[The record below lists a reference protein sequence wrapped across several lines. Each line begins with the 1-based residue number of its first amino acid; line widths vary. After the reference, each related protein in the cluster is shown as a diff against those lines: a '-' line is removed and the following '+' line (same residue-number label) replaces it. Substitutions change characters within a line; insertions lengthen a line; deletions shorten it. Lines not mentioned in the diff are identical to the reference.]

1 MIGGLEPGPWQEGRD
16 GVGRRICQQAV
27 SGMVRMSLTPPA
39 ARCTRNEPEHEGGG
53 GGKERA
59 GAEGECSEAGAG
71 KTALASVSRRLRAGD
86 IVGLALG
93 DEGSR
98 KEGARVM
105 LAVQVVRVY
114 PHAGVALVS
123 WAAAAD
129 AGGGWRQKVVVV
141 ARDLWWRAAEGE
153 EGEGVSAAGSRG
165 CGGEAS
171 AALSSDE
178 NDSQEEEEEEDRAT
192 ARSTA
197 EAKSAEPE
205 EDDAVQENAA
215 AAAAEEEEE
224 EEEGKSG
231 LDSAAKIKAIKRE
244 IEASEAKL
252 KQERDRKLKIYQK
265 QVDKEYKD
273 GMRRVLKR
281 MLLQYHPDKINALRD
296 QEAVH
301 GSDEE
306 VEAFLKDIT
315 QELARILQSYGGDP

>member
-1 MIGGLEPGPWQEGRD
+1 MIGGLEHGHWQEGRG
-16 GVGRRICQQAV
+16 GVGRRICQEDM
-27 SGMVRMSLTPPA
+27 SGMVRVSLSPAPA
-39 ARCTRNEPEHEGGG
+39 ARCTRSEPQDEGGG
-53 GGKERA
+53 GGKRA
-59 GAEGECSEAGAG
+59 GAEEACSEAGAG
-71 KTALASVSRRLRAGD
+71 KTALASLSRKLRAGD

-98 KEGARVM
+98 KEGGREM
-105 LAVQVVRVY
+105 FAVQVVRVY

-141 ARDLWWRAAEGE
+141 ERDLWWRAAEGE

-171 AALSSDE
+171 VALSSDE
-178 NDSQEEEEEEDRAT
+178 NDSQEEEEEEEDRAT
-192 ARSTA
+192 SRSTA

-205 EDDAVQENAA
+205 EDDAVQEEAA
-215 AAAAEEEEE
+215 AAVEEDED
-224 EEEGKSG
+224 EEGESG
-231 LDSAAKIKAIKRE
+231 LDSAAKIKAIKGE

-296 QEAVH
+296 QEVVH

-315 QELARILQSYGGDP
+315 QELARQLQELG